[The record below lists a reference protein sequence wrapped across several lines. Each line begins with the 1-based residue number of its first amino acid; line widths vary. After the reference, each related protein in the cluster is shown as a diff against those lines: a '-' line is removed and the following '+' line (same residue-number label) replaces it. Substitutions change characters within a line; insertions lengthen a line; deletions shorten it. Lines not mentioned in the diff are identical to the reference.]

1 MQYTKLGTSDLNVS
15 RICLGCMSF
24 GNGTGQQKDWALN
37 YEKSEE
43 IIKYALDNGINFFDT
58 ANCYSDGSSEEFLG
72 KALNKFVKRDEVI
85 IATKV
90 YFNEGKLSKE
100 AIHREVN
107 KSLERLHTNYID
119 LLIIHRFD
127 YSTPIGETMEA
138 LNEVIKEGKVR
149 YIGASAMYA
158 YQLQKMQD
166 YAEYRNLHKFI
177 SMQNHYNLIYREEER
192 EMGPFCKEENIAL
205 TPYSALAAGRLSK
218 HPGETSA
225 RLEKDVYAKGK
236 YDATADE
243 DMKIIRRV
251 EEIAAKHNV
260 SMTEVSLA
268 WLLGKVT
275 APVVGATKLHH
286 IEGAAKA
293 VDLTL
298 SPEEITY
305 LEEKYVPHRL
315 VGVMAQNTPAAAKEK
330 HVWSTGSQQIEKA

>member
-177 SMQNHYNLIYREEER
+177 SMQNHYNLIYHEEER
-192 EMGPFCKEENIAL
+192 EMMKLLVEQNMSS
-205 TPYSALAAGRLSK
+205 TPYSPLAAGRL
-218 HPGETSA
+218 A
-225 RLEKDVYAKGK
+225 RLWNSDSLRARKDLFAVGK
-236 YDATADE
+236 YDGNKDK
-243 DMKIIRRV
+243 DFPIVQRV
-251 EEIAAKHNV
+251 YQLAKNYNVTQSEIALN
-260 SMTEVSLA
+260 
-268 WLLGKVT
+268 WLLNKKPVASTILGATKTKYIDEAIKALDIKLSENDLNYLEELYV
-275 APVVGATKLHH
+275 PHKVVGALDK
-286 IEGAAKA
+286 
-293 VDLTL
+293 
-298 SPEEITY
+298 
-305 LEEKYVPHRL
+305 
-315 VGVMAQNTPAAAKEK
+315 
-330 HVWSTGSQQIEKA
+330 

>member
-192 EMGPFCKEENIAL
+192 EMMKLLVEQNMSS
-205 TPYSALAAGRLSK
+205 TPYSPLAAGRL
-218 HPGETSA
+218 A
-225 RLEKDVYAKGK
+225 RLWNSDSLRARKDLFAVGK
-236 YDATADE
+236 YDGNKDK
-243 DMKIIRRV
+243 DFPIVQRV
-251 EEIAAKHNV
+251 YQLAKNYNVTQSEIALN
-260 SMTEVSLA
+260 
-268 WLLGKVT
+268 WLLNKKPVASTILGATKTKYIDEAIKALDIKLSENDLNYLEELYV
-275 APVVGATKLHH
+275 PHKVVGALDK
-286 IEGAAKA
+286 
-293 VDLTL
+293 
-298 SPEEITY
+298 
-305 LEEKYVPHRL
+305 
-315 VGVMAQNTPAAAKEK
+315 
-330 HVWSTGSQQIEKA
+330 

>member
-192 EMGPFCKEENIAL
+192 EMMKLLVEQNMSS
-205 TPYSALAAGRLSK
+205 TPYSPLAAGRL
-218 HPGETSA
+218 A
-225 RLEKDVYAKGK
+225 RLWNSDSLRARKDLFAVGK
-236 YDATADE
+236 YDGNKDK
-243 DMKIIRRV
+243 DFPIVQRV
-251 EEIAAKHNV
+251 YQLAKNYNVTQSEIALN
-260 SMTEVSLA
+260 
-268 WLLGKVT
+268 WLLNKKLVASTILGATKTKYIDEAIKALDIKLSENDLNYLEELYV
-275 APVVGATKLHH
+275 PHKVVGALDK
-286 IEGAAKA
+286 
-293 VDLTL
+293 
-298 SPEEITY
+298 
-305 LEEKYVPHRL
+305 
-315 VGVMAQNTPAAAKEK
+315 
-330 HVWSTGSQQIEKA
+330 